1 MQEVREQALR
11 EWEERELQAKG
22 TGSVL
27 ACWRVGKV
35 AGVDRVSNGKAI
47 YCQDRE
53 VMGTSSLPSCALSP
67 GSFSM
72 LGKVLT
78 NFKQKGLPWILYVLG

>member
-1 MQEVREQALR
+1 MQEVWEASFKGM
-11 EWEERELQAKG
+11 EEREFQAKG

-27 ACWRVGKV
+27 ACWRVGTV
-35 AGVDRVSNGKAI
+35 SGVDRVSNGKAI

-53 VMGTSSLPSCALSP
+53 VMGASGLPSCALSP

-72 LGKVLT
+72 LSKVLR
-78 NFKQKGLPWILYVLG
+78 NFKQKGLHWILYLLG

>member
-11 EWEERELQAKG
+11 ESEEREFQAKG
-22 TGSVL
+22 KGSVL

-47 YCQDRE
+47 HCQDRE
-53 VMGTSSLPSCALSP
+53 VMGASGLLSCALSS
-67 GSFSM
+67 GSFPM
-72 LGKVLT
+72 LGKVLR
-78 NFKQKGLPWILYVLG
+78 NFKQKGLHWILYLLG

>member
-11 EWEERELQAKG
+11 EWEEREFQAKG

-35 AGVDRVSNGKAI
+35 SGVDKVSNGKAI

-53 VMGTSSLPSCALSP
+53 VMGASGLPSCALSP

-72 LGKVLT
+72 LSKVLR
-78 NFKQKGLPWILYVLG
+78 NFKQKGLHWILYLLG